1 MVFCV
6 KTIIVTFQ
14 NIQHESY
21 SFLNMHLD
29 ITQPHLLEDYLK
41 SKNWLKQHEQVLILE
56 KPGEGNMNYTL
67 RVRTHD
73 RTLII
78 KQSRPYVE
86 KYPQIAAPANRAV
99 TEGRFYEKIQPF
111 ASINEFMPQ
120 LIGIDIDANILVLED
135 LGTASDYTF
144 LYQPNQQLSMTEA
157 EALAHYLAM
166 LHRLTWQETIDESFA
181 NREMRG
187 LNHEHIF
194 NYPLIENNGFDLDT
208 ISSGLQ
214 MISMGY
220 KIDTKLKQKV
230 RELGMVYL
238 SDGRCLLHGDFY
250 PGSWLKT
257 TYGLKVID
265 PEFCFYGCPEFDL
278 GVMTAHLMM
287 AKQPEGTIRK
297 VYQAYGEIKN
307 PQLVDQFTGVEIMRR
322 LIGLA
327 QLPLSLSLLDKEEL
341 LETAYDLIMRS

>member
-1 MVFCV
+1 
-6 KTIIVTFQ
+6 
-14 NIQHESY
+14 
-21 SFLNMHLD
+21 MHLD

-41 SKNWLKQHEQVLILE
+41 SKNWLKEHEQVLTLE
-56 KPGEGNMNYTL
+56 KPGEGNMNCTL

-73 RTLII
+73 RTLIV

-99 TEGRFYEKIQPF
+99 VEGRFYEKIQPF
-111 ASINEFMPQ
+111 ASINELMPQ
-120 LIGIDIDANILVLED
+120 LIGIDTEMNILVLED
-135 LGTASDYTF
+135 LGTATDYTF
-144 LYQPNQQLSMTEA
+144 LYQTGQSLTPADA
-157 EALAHYLAM
+157 EALAHYLSM
-166 LHRLTWQETIDESFA
+166 LHRLTWQETIDASFA
-181 NREMRG
+181 NREMRA

-194 NYPLIENNGFDLDT
+194 NYPLLEDNGFDLDT
-208 ISSGLQ
+208 VSNGLQ

-220 KIDTKLKQKV
+220 KVDTKLKQKV
-230 RELGMVYL
+230 SELGMMYL
-238 SDGRCLLHGDFY
+238 SDGRCLVHGDFY

-257 TYGLKVID
+257 ANGVKIID

-287 AKQPEGTIRK
+287 AQQNEDTIRK
-297 VYQAYGEIKN
+297 VYQAYGEVKN
-307 PQLVDQFTGVEIMRR
+307 PQLVNQFTGVEIMRR

-341 LETAYDLIMRS
+341 LETAYELLMNP

>member
-1 MVFCV
+1 
-6 KTIIVTFQ
+6 
-14 NIQHESY
+14 
-21 SFLNMHLD
+21 MHID

-41 SKNWLKQHEQVLILE
+41 SKNWLNPQEQVLILE
-56 KPGEGNMNYTL
+56 KPGEGNMNCTL

-73 RTLII
+73 RTLIV

-99 TEGRFYEKIQPF
+99 MEGRFYEKIQPF
-111 ASINEFMPQ
+111 ASINELMPQ
-120 LIGIDIDANILVLED
+120 LIGIDTEMNILVLED
-135 LGTASDYTF
+135 LGTATDYTF
-144 LYQPNQQLSMTEA
+144 LYQPGQSLTPADA

-166 LHRLTWQETIDESFA
+166 LHRLTWQETIDGNFA
-181 NREMRG
+181 NREMRA

-194 NYPLIENNGFDLDT
+194 NYPLSENNGFDLDT
-208 ISSGLQ
+208 VSNGLQ

-220 KIDTKLKQKV
+220 KVDTKLKQKV
-230 RELGMVYL
+230 RELGMMYL
-238 SDGRCLLHGDFY
+238 SDGRCLVHGDFY

-257 TYGLKVID
+257 ANGVKIID

-287 AKQPEGTIRK
+287 AQQNEDTIRK
-297 VYQAYGEIKN
+297 VYQAYGEVKN
-307 PQLVDQFTGVEIMRR
+307 PQLVNQFTGVEIMRR

-341 LETAYDLIMRS
+341 LETAYELLMNP